1 VVEQQQQELAP
12 VSLAR
17 PQALHWAT
25 EPQRNSESK
34 QSSEPRPE
42 GALQELHCYP
52 DLHFA
57 PAHPERA
64 QA

>member
-1 VVEQQQQELAP
+1 VEQQQQELAP

-17 PQALHWAT
+17 PQALHWGT
-25 EPQRNSESK
+25 EPQQNSGPQPRWVS
-34 QSSEPRPE
+34 RPE
-42 GALQELHCYP
+42 GAQQELHCYL

-57 PAHPERA
+57 PALQERA